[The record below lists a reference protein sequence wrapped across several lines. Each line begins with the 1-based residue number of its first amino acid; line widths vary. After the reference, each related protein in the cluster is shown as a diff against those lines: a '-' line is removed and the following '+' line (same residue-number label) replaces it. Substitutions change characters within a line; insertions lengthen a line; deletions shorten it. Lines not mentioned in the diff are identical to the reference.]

1 MRRTEQP
8 ETRSSHQGGISSHS
22 RSDGEVGPRGLLS
35 SPLLRCNIVNPLFL
49 DHGRDVVAVG
59 LLLPTQN
66 TVRLKTLRNIS
77 SAYTVLRLLVHGKE
91 NRSSQRLR
99 IEISHCVFE

>member
-1 MRRTEQP
+1 M
-8 ETRSSHQGGISSHS
+8 
-22 RSDGEVGPRGLLS
+22 GLLS

-59 LLLPTQN
+59 LLLPTHN